1 MIVTK
6 LCQQICN
13 VRDFTLII
21 VFNNI
26 YRKTNISALLYTVW
40 IFMEHLLC
48 PVTFDWL
55 LSCDIWLAVVLWR
68 LIGCYENQ
76 NEENGPRDTVDR
88 SCDMLSVEVCQVWVW
103 VLSKGS
109 RCCLS
114 KNRYHHWSVLVGFR
128 NINGFMADLHKCW
141 IRFP

>member
-1 MIVTK
+1 M
-6 LCQQICN
+6 
-13 VRDFTLII
+13 FA
-21 VFNNI
+21 
-26 YRKTNISALLYTVW
+26 ISHWSLNTTFIERQTSVHFYTQFEYSW
-40 IFMEHLLC
+40 NTM
-48 PVTFDWL
+48 
-55 LSCDIWLAVVLWR
+55 SCDVWLAVVLWR

-76 NEENGPRDTVDR
+76 NVENGLRDTVDR

-103 VLSKGS
+103 VSSKGS

-141 IRFP
+141 ICFPYLTLKAKQYHFRFLCHKCKQR

>member
-1 MIVTK
+1 M
-6 LCQQICN
+6 
-13 VRDFTLII
+13 
-21 VFNNI
+21 
-26 YRKTNISALLYTVW
+26 
-40 IFMEHLLC
+40 
-48 PVTFDWL
+48 
-55 LSCDIWLAVVLWR
+55 SCDVWLAVVLWR

-76 NEENGPRDTVDR
+76 NVENGLRDTVDR

-103 VLSKGS
+103 VSSKGS

-141 IRFP
+141 KQKNIILDFCATNANRGKQNFINIVFTPAITLSDLQLSFILKYREKKMFTWKL